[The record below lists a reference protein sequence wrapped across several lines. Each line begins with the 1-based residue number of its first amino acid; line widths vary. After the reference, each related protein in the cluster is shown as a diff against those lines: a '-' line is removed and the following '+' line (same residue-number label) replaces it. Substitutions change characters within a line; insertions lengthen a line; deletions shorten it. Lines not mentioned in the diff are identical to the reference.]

1 MDITVGIGLYAFGIP
16 LRMRMVF
23 FVSGL
28 TCQECADKLEAHI
41 QRQKGVNG
49 AALMVTGKFVIDCED
64 EYADAIAEEVLTSAP
79 KAQGEVKA
87 KRIQ

>member
-1 MDITVGIGLYAFGIP
+1 
-16 LRMRMVF
+16 MRMLF

-41 QRQKGVNG
+41 QKQPGVIG
-49 AALMVTGKFVIDCED
+49 AALMVTGRFVIECEED
-64 EYADAIAEEVLTSAP
+64 RAEAIAEEVMRSAP
-79 KAQGEVKA
+79 KAQGDVRV

>member
-1 MDITVGIGLYAFGIP
+1 
-16 LRMRMVF
+16 MRMLF

-41 QRQKGVNG
+41 QRQPGVIG
-49 AALMVTGKFVIDCED
+49 AALMVTGRFVIECEED
-64 EYADAIAEEVLTSAP
+64 KAEAIAEEVMRSAP
-79 KAQGEVKA
+79 KAQGDVRV

>member
-1 MDITVGIGLYAFGIP
+1 
-16 LRMRMVF
+16 MRMLF

-41 QRQKGVNG
+41 QKQPGVIG
-49 AALMVTGKFVIDCED
+49 AALMVTGRFVIECEED
-64 EYADAIAEEVLTSAP
+64 KAEAIAEEVMRSAP
-79 KAQGEVKA
+79 KAQGDVRV

>member
-1 MDITVGIGLYAFGIP
+1 
-16 LRMRMVF
+16 MRMLF

-41 QRQKGVNG
+41 QKQPGVIG
-49 AALMVTGKFVIDCED
+49 AALMVTGRFVIECEED
-64 EYADAIAEEVLTSAP
+64 KAEAIADEVMRPAP
-79 KAQGEVKA
+79 KAQGDVRV

>member
-1 MDITVGIGLYAFGIP
+1 
-16 LRMRMVF
+16 MRMLF

-41 QRQKGVNG
+41 QRQPGVIG
-49 AALMVTGKFVIDCED
+49 AALMVTGRFVIECEED
-64 EYADAIAEEVLTSAP
+64 KAEAIAEEVMRSAP
-79 KAQGEVKA
+79 KAQGDVKV